1 MKNYIKIFLA
11 LMLVLTLSACNK
23 RVSLGETKTYELSSE
38 YHSLDIKINAA
49 DFYIELS
56 DKFSIESNLK
66 DLSIKEENG
75 TLVVVHKIE
84 KSVSYTNAIFK
95 LYIPNDIVFEEVD
108 IESGAGRFT
117 LNSLSAKSIELEFG
131 AGQVNIASINAS
143 SSIDIEGGAGEINI
157 SSGSLNNLSL
167 KMGVGSLNLT
177 ATLNGKSN
185 LEFGVGESNMT
196 LIGSKDDYSF
206 NIKAGIGSISID
218 GKAYSEFNNNK
229 NAQNEIIIKGGVGAL
244 NVSFK

>member
-66 DLSIKEENG
+66 DLSIKE
-75 TLVVVHKIE
+75 VVVHKIE
-84 KSVSYTNAIFK
+84 KSVSYTDAIFK